1 MDVDLGMNRRPRLS
15 SQAVVEYFTRM
26 STGIPESSPPTDEQ
40 HSTEVVDNLLE
51 GLRRTSDEVVP
62 WFLEQM
68 PPVYFQDTDEPTRLS
83 HLRAI
88 VAARA
93 SGRPLELTLR
103 SEDGS
108 QWTSMRPLDY
118 PGVLAEL
125 VAELPHD
132 QPLRSAKIHTSAD
145 GTLVIDTF
153 EFGDVAPCDLNDP
166 PQAAKLEEMIAYAA
180 TAMPEWSPEDIRD
193 YCTRCAADY
202 VLTITPLRMT
212 KHWKMFQAITNTDST
227 DLMLEPEGDPTRCRI
242 SVAVANSTRRVMLER
257 IAERLSHANINIH
270 RAHLDTVSDG
280 DNGSI
285 SFLGFVVT
293 SPDGGPIDPNGRVWA
308 RVRHDL
314 KRSKWVDRRAID
326 LSQRSESI
334 DLTHAELVTALCDL
348 SHQVLCKKNRYAFT
362 SDRIRS
368 LAVDNVSLTLA
379 ICDLLLDR
387 FQPDH
392 PLEDD
397 IFTSRVAGLTDRIE
411 ADVDLE
417 DARIVLHVMIDAV
430 SAVLRTN
437 VYLEDRY
444 ALSMRLDPAFL
455 QCDARPDLPYGVFFV
470 HGRGFNGFHVRFRDI
485 ARGGVRAVVPRSTAQ
500 FSRESER
507 LYDEAFALASAQQ
520 LKNKDIP
527 EGGSKAAILVHPD
540 ESANR
545 SVKAFVDSLLD
556 LITPDESIRSRVID
570 RLGEPELLYLGPD
583 ENITPGLIDWIVERA
598 RQRKYGVPTA
608 LMSSKP
614 GAGINHKE
622 YGVTSEGVVVFLEV
636 GLRCMGIDPRQ
647 QRFTVKMTGGPD
659 GDVGGNAIR
668 IMFREFGK
676 NACIVGIADG
686 SGCAEDPEG
695 LDHTELMRLVDA
707 EAAIADFNLKRL
719 STAGGVWKI
728 DDADGVR
735 RRNTLH
741 TRLAADA
748 FLPCGGRPSTI
759 HDGNW
764 HDFIHGETP
773 SSPLIVEG
781 ANLFLTPDARTALAD
796 AGVVIFKDSS
806 ANKCGVICSS
816 YEIIASMLLSP
827 DEFLKVKDRFVGE
840 VLQKLRMLAS
850 LEAQQLARMLR
861 QQPGLH
867 LPAASVR
874 LSRAVI
880 RTADALE
887 AAMGTM
893 STTDRTALDSII
905 RDHMPA
911 VLLEVAGDRIEGLL
925 PESYQ
930 RWLVAKAL
938 AARIVY
944 REGMEAVEAIDVSSV
959 AALAVGFLHRER
971 RRNELADAVEST
983 ALSDAAEIADLLRRT
998 AIIPTMRPGEGD
1010 GA

>member
-1 MDVDLGMNRRPRLS
+1 MS
-15 SQAVVEYFTRM
+15 SGLPESRSSADQPCPAEVVE
-26 STGIPESSPPTDEQ
+26 
-40 HSTEVVDNLLE
+40 HLLE
-51 GLRRTSDEVVP
+51 SLRSTSDDVVP
-62 WFLEQM
+62 WFLDQM
-68 PPVYFQDTDEPTRLS
+68 PPVYFQDTDEATRLS

-103 SEDGS
+103 SEDGT

-125 VAELPHD
+125 VAELPID
-132 QPLRSAKIHTSAD
+132 QKLRSAKIHTAKD
-145 GTLVIDTF
+145 GSLVIDTF
-153 EFGDVAPCDLNDP
+153 EFGDAPRCDLDDP
-166 PQAAKLEEMIAYAA
+166 AQHEKLDEVIAYAA
-180 TAMPEWSPEDIRD
+180 TSAPDWSSEDIRD
-193 YCTRCAADY
+193 YFTRCAADY
-202 VLTITPLRMT
+202 VLTITPLRMS
-212 KHWKMFQAITNTDST
+212 KHWSMFKQITGTDST
-227 DLMLEPEGDPTRCRI
+227 TVMLEPESDPTFSRI

-257 IAERLSHANINIH
+257 IAERLSHAGINIH
-270 RAHLDTVSDG
+270 RAHLDTVDDG

-293 SPDGGPIDPNGRVWA
+293 APDGGPIPEDGRLWA

-326 LSQRSESI
+326 LSQRSETI
-334 DLTHAELVTALCDL
+334 DLTHAELVTALGDL
-348 SHQVLCKKNRYAFT
+348 VHQVLCKKNRYAFT
-362 SDRIRS
+362 SDRIRA
-368 LAVDNVSLTLA
+368 LAVDNVALTLA

-397 IFTSRVAGLTDRIE
+397 VFNSRMTALRERIE

-417 DARIVLHVMIDAV
+417 DARMVLYAMVDAV
-430 SAVLRTN
+430 ASVLRTN

-444 ALSMRLDPAFL
+444 ALALRLDPALL
-455 QCDARPDLPYGVFFV
+455 QSEDRPDLPYGIFHV

-485 ARGGVRAVVPRSTAQ
+485 ARGGVRAIVPRSTAQ
-500 FSRESER
+500 FTRENER
-507 LYDEAFALASAQQ
+507 LYDEAYGLAAAQQ

-527 EGGSKAAILVHPD
+527 EGGAKAAILVHPD
-540 ESANR
+540 ETAVR

-556 LITPDESIRSRVID
+556 LITPDEIVRSRVVD

-583 ENITPGLIDWIVERA
+583 ENITPSMIDWIVERA
-598 RQRKYGVPTA
+598 CQRAYPVPTA

-614 GAGINHKE
+614 GAGINHKD
-622 YGVTSEGVVVFLEV
+622 YGVTSEGVVVFLEA
-636 GLRCMGIDPRQ
+636 GLRCLGIDPRQ
-647 QRFTVKMTGGPD
+647 QRFSVKMTGGPD

-668 IMFREFGK
+668 IMLREFGDST
-676 NACIVGIADG
+676 CIVGIADG

-695 LDHTELMRLVDA
+695 LDHEELMRLVEA
-707 EAAIADFNLKRL
+707 EAPISQFDPAKL
-719 STAGGVWKI
+719 SASGGVWAI

-748 FLPCGGRPSTI
+748 FLPCGGRPSTM
-759 HDGNW
+759 HAGNW
-764 HDFIHGETP
+764 SEFVHGDTP

-781 ANLFLTPDARTALAD
+781 ANLFLTPDARAALAD
-796 AGVVIFKDSS
+796 KGVVIFKDSS

-827 DEFLKVKDRFVGE
+827 EEFLQVKEQFVSE
-840 VLQKLRMLAS
+840 VLQKLRTLAA

-867 LPAASVR
+867 LPAASIR

-887 AAMGTM
+887 SAMGNMTSKDR
-893 STTDRTALDSII
+893 STLEPVIQE
-905 RDHMPA
+905 HLPP
-911 VLLEVAGDRIEGLL
+911 VLLEVAGDRLTSGL
-925 PESYQ
+925 PETY
-930 RWLVAKAL
+930 RNWLVAKAL
-938 AARIVY
+938 AAKIVY
-944 REGMEAVEAIDVSSV
+944 REGMEAVEAIDAGSV
-959 AALAVGFLHRER
+959 AALAIGFLHRER
-971 RRNELADAVEST
+971 RRNELADAVASSSLEHR
-983 ALSDAAEIADLLRRT
+983 DEIVELLRRT
-998 AIIPTMRPGEGD
+998 AILPTMQPSEGEGE
-1010 GA
+1010 

>member
-1 MDVDLGMNRRPRLS
+1 MVVAVYFTQMS
-15 SQAVVEYFTRM
+15 SGSPNPPSHASDAPSNTPLPEQGAGDVVE
-26 STGIPESSPPTDEQ
+26 E
-40 HSTEVVDNLLE
+40 LLA
-51 GLRRTSDEVVP
+51 GLRRTSNDVVP

-68 PPVYFQDTDEPTRLS
+68 PPVYFQDTDEATRLS

-88 VAARA
+88 VAASA

-132 QPLRSAKIHTSAD
+132 QPLRSAKIHTAAD

-153 EFGDVAPCDLNDP
+153 EFGDAPRCDLTDP
-166 PQAAKLEEMIAYAA
+166 QQAEKLKAVTEYASTKA
-180 TAMPEWSPEDIRD
+180 TQWSAEAIRD
-193 YCTRCAADY
+193 FFTRCAADY
-202 VLTITPLRMT
+202 VLTITPLRMSN
-212 KHWKMFQAITNTDST
+212 HFLMFSRITGTDGT
-227 DLMLEPEGDPTRCRI
+227 DLMLEPESDPTRSRI

-257 IAERLSHANINIH
+257 IAERLSHAGINIH
-270 RAHLDTVSDG
+270 RAHLDTIDDG
-280 DNGSI
+280 DNGSV

-293 SPDGGPIDPNGRVWA
+293 SPEGGPIDPDGRLWA

-314 KRSKWVDRRAID
+314 KRSKWADRRAIN
-326 LSQRSESI
+326 LSQRAETI

-348 SHQVLCKKNRYAFT
+348 AHQILCKRNRYAFT
-362 SDRIRS
+362 SDRIRR

-392 PLEDD
+392 PLEDEV
-397 IFTSRVAGLTDRIE
+397 FAGRAAALRERIN

-417 DARIVLHVMIDAV
+417 DARGVLHVLIDAV
-430 SAVLRTN
+430 LSVLRTN
-437 VYLEDRY
+437 IYLEDRY
-444 ALSMRLDPAFL
+444 ALSMRLDPALL
-455 QCDARPDLPYGVFFV
+455 QCDSRPELPYGVFFV

-485 ARGGVRAVVPRSTAQ
+485 ARGGVRAIVPRSVAQ
-500 FSRESER
+500 FTRESER
-507 LYDEAFALASAQQ
+507 LYDEAFGLAAAQQ

-527 EGGSKAAILVHPD
+527 EGGAKAALLVHPD
-540 ESANR
+540 ERAQR
-545 SVKAFVDSLLD
+545 SIKAFVDSLLD
-556 LITPDESIRSRVID
+556 LITPDETVQTRVID
-570 RLGEPELLYLGPD
+570 RLGEPEMLYLGPD
-583 ENITPGLIDWIVERA
+583 ENIRPTMINWIVERA
-598 RQRKYGVPTA
+598 RQRRYPVPTA

-636 GLRCMGIDPRQ
+636 GLRCLGINPRQ
-647 QRFTVKMTGGPD
+647 QRFSVKMTGGPD

-668 IMFREFGK
+668 IMFREFGT

-695 LDHTELMRLVDA
+695 LDHTELLRLVDA
-707 EAAIADFNLKRL
+707 EEAVAEFDPAKL
-719 STAGGVWKI
+719 SSAGGVWKI
-728 DDADGVR
+728 DDSDGVR

-741 TRLAADA
+741 TRLTADA
-748 FLPCGGRPSTI
+748 FLPCGGRPETL
-759 HDGNW
+759 HGGNW
-764 HDFIHGETP
+764 RAFVHGTTP
-773 SSPLIVEG
+773 SSRLIVEG
-781 ANLFLTPDARTALAD
+781 ANLFLTPEARTALAD
-796 AGVVIFKDSS
+796 VGVVIFKDSS

-816 YEIIASMLLSP
+816 YEIIASMLLSS
-827 DEFLKVKDRFVGE
+827 EAFLKVKDRFVSE
-840 VLQKLRMLAS
+840 VIEKLRQLAFK
-850 LEAQQLARMLR
+850 EAEQLARMLR

-867 LPAASVR
+867 LHEASVR

-887 AAMGTM
+887 AAMDTI
-893 STTDRTALDSII
+893 SSADREALQSVATDHL
-905 RDHMPA
+905 PE
-911 VLLEVAGDRIEGLL
+911 VLLEQAGDVVEERL
-925 PESYQ
+925 PKTY
-930 RWLVAKAL
+930 RKWMIAKAL

-944 REGMEAVEAIDVSSV
+944 REGMEAVEAIDTDSV
-959 AALAVGFLHRER
+959 TQLAIGFLEREA
-971 RRNELADAVEST
+971 RRNQLAQAVSGTELADRE
-983 ALSDAAEIADLLRRT
+983 EIADLLRRT
-998 AIIPTMRPGEGD
+998 AILPTMRAGEGD

>member
-1 MDVDLGMNRRPRLS
+1 MSTSHPESTSKADEPRER
-15 SQAVVEYFTRM
+15 AVVD
-26 STGIPESSPPTDEQ
+26 S
-40 HSTEVVDNLLE
+40 LLE
-51 GLRRTSDEVVP
+51 SLRRTSDEVVP

-68 PPVYFQDTDEPTRLS
+68 PPVYFQDTDEATRLS

-125 VAELPHD
+125 AAELPID
-132 QPLRSAKIHTSAD
+132 LLLRSAKIHTAAD

-153 EFGDVAPCDLNDP
+153 EFGDAPRCDLNDP
-166 PQAAKLEEMIAYAA
+166 DQAAKLDDVIAYA
-180 TAMPEWSPEDIRD
+180 TSEMPDWSPDAVRD
-193 YCTRCAADY
+193 YFTRCAADY
-202 VLTITPLRMT
+202 VLTITPLRMS
-212 KHWKMFQAITNTDST
+212 KHWTMFQLISGTDST
-227 DLMLEPEGDPTRCRI
+227 TIMLEPELDPNRSRI

-257 IAERLSHANINIH
+257 IAERLSHAGINIH
-270 RAHLDTVSDG
+270 RAHLDTVDDG
-280 DNGSI
+280 ENGSV

-293 SPDGGPIDPNGRVWA
+293 SPDGGPIEPDGRLWA

-314 KRSKWVDRRAID
+314 KRSKWVDRRAIN
-326 LSQRSESI
+326 LSQRSETI
-334 DLTHAELVTALCDL
+334 DLTHAELVTALGDL
-348 SHQVLCKKNRYAFT
+348 VHQVLCKRNRYAFT
-362 SDRIRS
+362 SDRIRR
-368 LAVDNVSLTLA
+368 LAVENVALTLA

-392 PLEDD
+392 PLADD
-397 IFTSRVAGLTDRIE
+397 VYNARAASVRERIE

-417 DARIVLHVMIDAV
+417 DARMVLHCMVDAV

-444 ALSMRLDPAFL
+444 ALAFRLDPSLL
-455 QCDARPDLPYGVFFV
+455 QCEDRPDLPYGVFHV

-485 ARGGVRAVVPRSTAQ
+485 ARGGVRAIVPRSGAQ
-500 FSRESER
+500 FGRESER
-507 LYDEAFALASAQQ
+507 LFDEAYGLAAAQQ

-527 EGGSKAAILVHPD
+527 EGGAKAAILIHPD
-540 ESANR
+540 ERANR

-556 LITPDESIRSRVID
+556 LITPDESVRSRIVD

-583 ENITPGLIDWIVERA
+583 ENITPSLIDWIVSRA
-598 RQRKYGVPTA
+598 AQRRYPVPTA

-614 GAGINHKE
+614 GAGINHKA
-622 YGVTSEGVVVFLEV
+622 YGVTSEGVIVFLEV
-636 GLRCMGIDPRQ
+636 GLRCLGIDPRQ
-647 QRFTVKMTGGPD
+647 QKFSVKMTGGPD

-668 IMFREFGK
+668 IMLREFGD
-676 NACIVGIADG
+676 NTCIVGIADG

-695 LDHTELMRLVDA
+695 LDHTELMRLVEA
-707 EAAIADFNLKRL
+707 EAPIAEFNPESL
-719 STAGGVWKI
+719 STTGSVHAI

-735 RRNTLH
+735 RRNSLH
-741 TRLAADA
+741 TRLTADA
-748 FLPCGGRPSTI
+748 FLPCGGRPSTMHTGNWRDFV
-759 HDGNW
+759 HDGA
-764 HDFIHGETP
+764 P

-781 ANLFLTPDARTALAD
+781 ANLFLTPDVRSSLAD
-796 AGVVIFKDSS
+796 LGVVIFKDSS

-827 DEFLKVKDRFVGE
+827 DEFLEVKEQFVGE
-840 VLQKLRMLAS
+840 VLDKLRQLAS

-867 LPAASVR
+867 LPVASVR

-880 RTADALE
+880 RTADALQ
-887 AAMGTM
+887 AAMGDM
-893 STTDRTALDSII
+893 TTADRNMLEPVIN
-905 RDHMPA
+905 DHLPPI
-911 VLLEVAGDRIEGLL
+911 LLEIAGDRIPERL
-925 PESYQ
+925 PETY
-930 RWLVAKAL
+930 RNWLVAKAL

-944 REGMEAVEAIDVSSV
+944 REGMEAVETIDVKSV
-959 AALAVGFLHRER
+959 ASLAIGFLKRER
-971 RRNELADAVEST
+971 RRDELADTV
-983 ALSDAAEIADLLRRT
+983 AATDLENRDEIAGLLRRS
-998 AIIPTMRPGEGD
+998 AILPTMQAGD
-1010 GA
+1010 GDSA

>member
-1 MDVDLGMNRRPRLS
+1 MIPGCGLFLEG
-15 SQAVVEYFTRM
+15 VVEYFTRM
-26 STGIPESSPPTDEQ
+26 SSGIPDSSSSTNPP
-40 HSTEVVDNLLE
+40 HSDEVVEHLLE
-51 GLRRTSDEVVP
+51 GLRSTSDEVVP

-68 PPVYFQDTDEPTRLS
+68 PPVYFQDTDEATRLS

-132 QPLRSAKIHTSAD
+132 QPLRSAKIHTAAD

-153 EFGDVAPCDLNDP
+153 EFGEAARVDLNDP
-166 PQAAKLEEMIAYAA
+166 EQAAKLDEVITYAA
-180 TAMPEWSPEDIRD
+180 ASEPNWTAEAIRD
-193 YCTRCAADY
+193 YFTRCAADY
-202 VLTITPLRMT
+202 VLTITPLRMH
-212 KHWKMFQAITNTDST
+212 KHWAMFSHITGTDGSE
-227 DLMLEPEGDPTRCRI
+227 LMLEPESDPTLSRI

-257 IAERLSHANINIH
+257 IAERLSHAGINIH
-270 RAHLDTVSDG
+270 RAHLDTVDDG
-280 DNGSI
+280 DNGSV

-293 SPDGGPIDPNGRVWA
+293 SPDGGPIDPDGRLWA

-314 KRSKWVDRRAID
+314 KRIKWVDRRAIN

-334 DLTHAELVTALCDL
+334 DLTHAELVTALGDL
-348 SHQVLCKKNRYAFT
+348 VHQVLCKSNRYAFT

-368 LAVDNVSLTLA
+368 LAVRNVALTLA

-397 IFTSRVAGLTDRIE
+397 VFTARLNGLRDRIST
-411 ADVDLE
+411 DVDLE
-417 DARIVLHVMIDAV
+417 DARTVLFAMVDAV
-430 SAVLRTN
+430 AAVLRTN
-437 VYLEDRY
+437 VFLEDRY
-444 ALSMRLDPAFL
+444 ALALRLDPLLL
-455 QCDARPDLPYGVFFV
+455 QWEDRPDLPYGVFFV

-485 ARGGVRAVVPRSTAQ
+485 ARGGVRAVVPRSSAQ
-500 FSRESER
+500 FTRETER
-507 LYDEAFALASAQQ
+507 LYDEAYGLASAQQ

-540 ESANR
+540 EPAPR

-556 LITPDESIRSRVID
+556 LITPDEAVKQRVVD
-570 RLGEPELLYLGPD
+570 RLGQDELLYLGPD
-583 ENITPGLIDWIVERA
+583 ENITPDLIDWIVERA
-598 RQRKYGVPTA
+598 RQRSYPNPTA

-622 YGVTSEGVVVFLEV
+622 FGVTSEGVVVFLEA
-636 GLRCMGIDPRQ
+636 GLRALGIDPRA

-668 IMFREFGK
+668 IMLREFGER
-676 NACIVGIADG
+676 ACIVGVADG

-695 LDHTELMRLVDA
+695 LEHDELMRLVDA
-707 EAAIADFNLKRL
+707 ELPIAEFNPARL
-719 STAGGVWKI
+719 HGAGSVSKI

-741 TRLAADA
+741 TRLTADA
-748 FLPCGGRPSTI
+748 FLPCGGRPATM
-759 HDGNW
+759 HAGNW
-764 HDFIHGETP
+764 REFVHGETP

-781 ANLFLTPDARTALAD
+781 ANLFLTPEARSGLAKM
-796 AGVVIFKDSS
+796 GTVIFKDSS

-816 YEIIASMLLSP
+816 YEIISSMLLSQ
-827 DEFLKVKDRFVGE
+827 DEFLQHKDTFVNQ
-840 VLQKLRMLAS
+840 VLEKLRELAA
-850 LEAQQLARMLR
+850 LEAEQLTRMLR

-867 LPAASVR
+867 LPEASVR

-880 RTADALE
+880 RTSDALE
-887 AAMGTM
+887 AAMPTLNA
-893 STTDRTALDSII
+893 TDLEALATVIT
-905 RDHMPA
+905 DHLPP
-911 VLLEVAGDRIEGLL
+911 VLLELVGDELDTRL
-925 PESYQ
+925 PLTYR
-930 RWLVAKAL
+930 RWMIAKAL

-944 REGMEAVEAIDVSSV
+944 REGMEAVEAIDADSV
-959 AALAVGFLHRER
+959 ASLAVGFLHRER
-971 RRNELADAVEST
+971 RRNALADAVEGT
-983 ALSDAAEIADLLRRT
+983 DLADAAEIADLLRRT
-998 AIIPTMRPGEGD
+998 AIIPTMRTGEGD
-1010 GA
+1010 AS

>member
-1 MDVDLGMNRRPRLS
+1 
-15 SQAVVEYFTRM
+15 M
-26 STGIPESSPPTDEQ
+26 STGHPESTSPADEPRE
-40 HSTEVVDNLLE
+40 HAVVDSLLE

-68 PPVYFQDTDEPTRLS
+68 PPVYFQDTDEATRLS

-125 VAELPHD
+125 VAELPID
-132 QPLRSAKIHTSAD
+132 LPLRSAKIHTSAD

-153 EFGDVAPCDLNDP
+153 EFGDAPRCDLNDP
-166 PQAAKLEEMIAYAA
+166 DQAAKLNEVIAYAA
-180 TAMPEWSPEDIRD
+180 TDVPHWSPDDIRD
-193 YCTRCAADY
+193 YFIRCAADY
-202 VLTITPLRMT
+202 VLTITPLRMS
-212 KHWKMFQAITNTDST
+212 KHWTMFQLISGTDST
-227 DLMLEPEGDPTRCRI
+227 SVMLEPELDPNRSRI

-257 IAERLSHANINIH
+257 IAERLSHAGINIH
-270 RAHLDTVSDG
+270 RAHLDTVDDG
-280 DNGSI
+280 KNGSV

-293 SPDGGPIDPNGRVWA
+293 SPDEGPIEPDGRLWA

-314 KRSKWVDRRAID
+314 KRSKWVDRRAIN
-326 LSQRSESI
+326 LSHRSESM
-334 DLTHAELVTALCDL
+334 DLTHAELVTALGDL
-348 SHQVLCKKNRYAFT
+348 VHQVLCKRNRYAFT
-362 SDRIRS
+362 SDRIRQ
-368 LAVDNVSLTLA
+368 LAVDNVALTLA

-392 PLEDD
+392 PLADD
-397 IFTSRVAGLTDRIE
+397 VFNARASAVRERIE

-417 DARIVLHVMIDAV
+417 DARMVLHCMVDAV

-444 ALSMRLDPAFL
+444 ALAFRLDPSLL
-455 QCDARPDLPYGVFFV
+455 QCEDRPDLPYGVFHV

-485 ARGGVRAVVPRSTAQ
+485 ARGGVRAIVPRSGAQ

-507 LYDEAFALASAQQ
+507 LFDEAYGLAAAQQ

-527 EGGSKAAILVHPD
+527 EGGAKAAILVHPD
-540 ESANR
+540 ERANR

-556 LITPDESIRSRVID
+556 LITPDEDVRRRIVD

-583 ENITPGLIDWIVERA
+583 ENITPALIDWIVARA
-598 RQRKYGVPTA
+598 AQRHYPVPTA

-614 GAGINHKE
+614 GAGINHKA

-636 GLRCMGIDPRQ
+636 GLRCLGIDPRQ
-647 QRFTVKMTGGPD
+647 QRFSVKMTGGPD

-668 IMFREFGK
+668 IMLREFGD
-676 NACIVGIADG
+676 NTCIVGIADG
-686 SGCAEDPEG
+686 SGCAEDPQG
-695 LDHTELMRLVDA
+695 LDHTELMRLVEA
-707 EAAIADFNLKRL
+707 EAPIADFNPETLGHTG
-719 STAGGVWKI
+719 SVHAI

-735 RRNTLH
+735 RRNSLH
-741 TRLAADA
+741 TRLTADA
-748 FLPCGGRPSTI
+748 FLPCGGRPSTMHTGNWRDFV
-759 HDGNW
+759 HDGA
-764 HDFIHGETP
+764 P

-781 ANLFLTPDARTALAD
+781 ANLFLTPEARSCLAD
-796 AGVVIFKDSS
+796 LGVVIFKDSS

-827 DEFLKVKDRFVGE
+827 DEFLEVKEQFVGE
-840 VLQKLRMLAS
+840 VLHKLRQLAS

-867 LPAASVR
+867 LPVASVR

-887 AAMGTM
+887 AAMADM
-893 STTDRTALDSII
+893 TTADRSMLEPVIT
-905 RDHMPA
+905 DHLPPI
-911 VLLEVAGDRIEGLL
+911 LLKVARDRIAQRL
-925 PESYQ
+925 PEPY
-930 RWLVAKAL
+930 RNWLVAKAL

-944 REGMEAVEAIDVSSV
+944 REGMEAVEAIDANSV
-959 AALAVGFLHRER
+959 ASLAIGFLKREQR
-971 RRNELADAVEST
+971 RDELADAV
-983 ALSDAAEIADLLRRT
+983 AATDLDNRDEIARLLRRS
-998 AIIPTMRPGEGD
+998 AILPTMQAGD
-1010 GA
+1010 GDSA